1 MKPNI
6 QDASDTGYL
15 LLIFV
20 VVLLADV
27 VWQLVK
33 LFGD

>member
-1 MKPNI
+1 MKTDIHEAAEN
-6 QDASDTGYL
+6 GNV

-27 VWQLVK
+27 VWQLIEF
-33 LFGD
+33 FGG